1 MCKCWTAEPARL
13 CFIHVVAV
21 AAPLVEKLG
30 HVIGKRCLE
39 VHLPA
44 GLGMHEA
51 ENSGVQSLA
60 RTDLETVLYELTVLG
75 VDGSLA
81 DFRAAV
87 TLVIEERMAD
97 G

>member
-1 MCKCWTAEPARL
+1 MYRYWTAEPAGL
-13 CFIHVVAV
+13 GLVHIVAV

-30 HVIGKRCLE
+30 HVLGKRCLE

-60 RTDLETVLYELTVLG
+60 RTYLETVLDELTVLG

-87 TLVIEERMAD
+87 ALVIEERMAD